1 MLYLR
6 VLLTDPFLV
15 HTFFG
20 VLRLC
25 KGDLWQSLNNRHE
38 ESHSL
43 DFLQARLPYRLSG
56 KKHKLT
62 FNQLLL
68 WKKDESQNLFSCYF
82 YNACTCVLIIMTGYI
97 FLHHCILFVSIFRLR
112 GLHARKSTTPN
123 DIRYV
128 YCPPEYIK
136 LL

>member
-82 YNACTCVLIIMTGYI
+82 YNACTCVPIWPGVFSCTTVFCLLVYLGYVAFIQGNLQLQMTLGMCTA
-97 FLHHCILFVSIFRLR
+97 HQQ
-112 GLHARKSTTPN
+112 T
-123 DIRYV
+123 
-128 YCPPEYIK
+128 
-136 LL
+136 